1 MASTRGSAGK
11 RISHR
16 VGVDDWIRAGYAI
29 LAEEGIKA
37 LKIDRLCE
45 RLGVTK
51 GSFYWHFDGMPS
63 YRSALIAAWADLRD
77 EDRLDFDDMGDL
89 SPRDRL
95 AAMMSSLVSPRH
107 WTLERAMREWAR
119 SDPAVADSV
128 RESDRRVVAA
138 VRQAFL
144 DYGFDA
150 EEADLRANA
159 TFAAGIGFLHLS
171 GPAPGAREAARG
183 ERFLELMLAR

>member
-1 MASTRGSAGK
+1 MASSRNAAGN
-11 RISHR
+11 RLAI
-16 VGVDDWIRAGYAI
+16 DDWIEAGYGL

-63 YRSALIAAWADLRD
+63 YRTALVQAWAPLR
-77 EDRLDFDDMGDL
+77 EADRAAGDVTGRSTPRERL
-89 SPRDRL
+89 SL
-95 AAMMSSLVSPRH
+95 MMSSLLSPRH

-119 SDPAVADSV
+119 TDDEVARSV
-128 RESDRRVVAA
+128 QAADRRVLQA
-138 VRQAFL
+138 VRQAFE

-150 EEADLRANA
+150 EDAALRANA

-171 GPAPGAREAARG
+171 GQTPDAKHAVTG
-183 ERFLELMLAR
+183 ERFLDLMLAR